1 MMHKIYKTLFFA
13 LLSIFFWV
21 GSVILAFFGG
31 MITMSMWEDKQ
42 KEKEIEKRHNL
53 GQVRYTGIRPRTES
67 ADRKND
73 DDHKPM
79 SLTRPFNAETSKHWS
94 PDMEINQLFLRNVE
108 NYINDLLR
116 HRGHVFL
123 NDVYDQLGMKR
134 TSHGAIAGWL
144 FRDNVL
150 IGFVPNDLEPG
161 DDIELEF
168 DYDGVIYDRLVV
180 LD

>member
-1 MMHKIYKTLFFA
+1 MLLKIYKTLFFA
-13 LLSIFFWV
+13 LLSVFFWV

-31 MITMSMWEDKQ
+31 AIFQSMVTDK
-42 KEKEIEKRHNL
+42 KEKEQAEKDNRGHA
-53 GQVRYTGIRPRTES
+53 GHVRYTGLRMNATSGNLRRPY
-67 ADRKND
+67 
-73 DDHKPM
+73 
-79 SLTRPFNAETSKHWS
+79 NAETSKNWS
-94 PDMEINQLFLRNVE
+94 EDFEVNMLFLRTVQNHM
-108 NYINDLLR
+108 NDKLR
-116 HRGHVFL
+116 ARGHVFL
-123 NDVYDQLGMKR
+123 NDVYDELGMKR

>member
-1 MMHKIYKTLFFA
+1 M
-13 LLSIFFWV
+13 
-21 GSVILAFFGG
+21 
-31 MITMSMWEDKQ
+31 
-42 KEKEIEKRHNL
+42 
-53 GQVRYTGIRPRTES
+53 
-67 ADRKND
+67 
-73 DDHKPM
+73 
-79 SLTRPFNAETSKHWS
+79 
-94 PDMEINQLFLRNVE
+94 LFLRTVQNHV
-108 NYINDLLR
+108 NDKLR
-116 HRGHVFL
+116 VRGHVFL
-123 NDVYDQLGMKR
+123 NDVYDELGMKR